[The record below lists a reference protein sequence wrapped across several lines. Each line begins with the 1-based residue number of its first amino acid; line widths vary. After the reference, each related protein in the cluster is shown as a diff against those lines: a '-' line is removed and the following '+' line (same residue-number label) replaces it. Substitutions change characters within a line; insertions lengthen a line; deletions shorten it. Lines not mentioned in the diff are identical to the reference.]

1 MSTSK
6 RIVSGVVAFALLAAT
21 SMTAIPAGAATPI
34 ERFDAMGLTPMPDAV
49 ADAQRGALLGV
60 PTILYY
66 AAVYGV
72 PLSVKAAYWV
82 STTYK
87 PGSVAALRTILRTH
101 FGCTRC

>member
-1 MSTSK
+1 MRARTSIVSSAVALALLSSTS
-6 RIVSGVVAFALLAAT
+6 L
-21 SMTAIPAGAATPI
+21 TAMPARAATPI
-34 ERFDAMGLTPMPDAV
+34 ERFDAMNLAPMPDDV
-49 ADAQRGALLGV
+49 AGAERGALLAI

-72 PLSVKAAYWV
+72 PLTVQAAYWV

-87 PGSVAALRTILRTH
+87 PGSLAGLRNIFRTH